1 MLTQPLPSGAGFS
14 TNSSSSTGGAF
25 TISNGNVICAVGD
38 LASNASATVSIVLT
52 NTILGFM
59 TNIVAVATSSQDSV
73 PANNATNYVATVIK
87 QAPKIINA
95 GALMTYESGPVN
107 GAIDPGE
114 TVTLSLSLA
123 NVGSQDTTSNLTATL
138 QLSGIVNPQQTNTVR
153 PAVLTNNYGPLIY
166 GGPSASRSFTFQA
179 ASVLAAANNATL
191 ILQDGTN
198 QLDPA
203 TVVFTFLSPAS
214 TNFSNLA
221 AITIPDHGVGTP
233 YPSTIT
239 VANLNPLSVVTKAT
253 VTLYGLTHTFPHDI
267 SVLLVSP
274 TGGNGLLMS
283 HTGGGHAV
291 TNPITLTFDDAATS
305 VLPNTELLT
314 TGTNQPSSYPG
325 TVAFPPP
332 APSSSYG
339 SALAAVTGQDPN
351 GAWTLFVLDDT
362 VGDAGLIAGGWSLNL
377 TYVVPVNPYAD
388 LALGF
393 SSTPASL
400 FPGGNLTSTIW
411 VTNYGPAA
419 ATGVVVTDTLS
430 SGGQVSTNLGG
441 LAYGA
446 SARVTF
452 ILPMSVAGNIISTA
466 TVAGNEVDPNPGNNS
481 ANTITAVASSVSARL
496 SGSSSNGVFQL
507 IVTAQPNFTYVI
519 EGSTNLASWLALDTN
534 TASPRGTITFTDTN
548 SPNINERYYRTRQLI
563 P

>member
-1 MLTQPLPSGAGFS
+1 
-14 TNSSSSTGGAF
+14 
-25 TISNGNVICAVGD
+25 
-38 LASNASATVSIVLT
+38 
-52 NTILGFM
+52 
-59 TNIVAVATSSQDSV
+59 
-73 PANNATNYVATVIK
+73 
-87 QAPKIINA
+87 
-95 GALMTYESGPVN
+95 
-107 GAIDPGE
+107 
-114 TVTLSLSLA
+114 LSLSLA
-123 NVGSQDTTSNLTATL
+123 NVGAQDTTPNFTATL

-179 ASVLAAANNATL
+179 ASVLAGANDATL

-198 QLDPA
+198 QLEPA
-203 TVVFTFLSPAS
+203 TVVFTFLSPAA
-214 TNFSNLA
+214 TNFANVA
-221 AITIPDHGVGTP
+221 AITIPDHGVATP
-233 YPSTIT
+233 YPSTI
-239 VANLNPLSVVTKAT
+239 VVSNLNPLSVVTKAT
-253 VTLYGLTHTFPHDI
+253 VTLHELTHGFPRDI
-267 SVLLVSP
+267 NVLLVSP
-274 TGGNGLLMS
+274 TEGNVMLMS
-283 HTGGGHAV
+283 HAGGGHAV
-291 TNPITLTFDDAATS
+291 TSPITLTFDDAAAS
-305 VLPNTELLT
+305 LLPSSALLT

-325 TVAFPPP
+325 TVALP
-332 APSSSYG
+332 APAPTGSYG
-339 SALAAVTGQDPN
+339 STLAAVSGHNPN
-351 GAWTLFVLDDT
+351 GVWSLYVFDDT
-362 VGDAGLIAGGWSLNL
+362 VGDAGLIASGWSLNL

-411 VTNYGPAA
+411 VTNLGPAA

-446 SARVTF
+446 SARVSF

-466 TVAGNEVDPNPGNNS
+466 TVTGNEVDPNPGNNS
-481 ANTITAVASSVSARL
+481 ANTITDVASPASARL

-534 TASPRGTITFTDTN
+534 TASPGGTIKFTDTN
-548 SPNINERYYRTRQLI
+548 SPSITERYYRTRQLI